1 MGTVISSGTVYVNKG
16 EILDS
21 PDILNT
27 GKVYVNSGGSATNAT
42 IHDGGVEYVM
52 ANGTDMDANVSAG
65 GTVHAN
71 TGILSRT
78 HINNGGIISGIG
90 ATISSAVVN
99 NGGSMALSG
108 YVHQTSGLVSRGDVR
123 DTMINSDG
131 VVTLQKYAACSNT
144 TINGGKLLAY
154 SGTEVY
160 GVNMTEG
167 YILVDS
173 ASAYNVTMSG
183 GSMLI
188 RGEDDLNPGI
198 VKNMNMSGGVA
209 WIDAGGIVSNAALYK
224 GTLRVQS
231 GGMLEDAMAT
241 TDFTLFV
248 EKGGVQYGGTI
259 YGDETIAKGGK
270 ATNVV
275 FTPFSTKHIYV
286 YGSAFNCG
294 LTRGSAVI
302 ADGGFFR
309 GNITT
314 MDTTGYTELVVVS
327 GGSAIV
333 DKASASNE
341 GTWTQA
347 ILSGGIMDLNGGK
360 IDWVY
365 LKEGGTFN
373 LGSGASIGISA
384 DVATGVMNVEGVLRD
399 PRVSSGASVM
409 ISSGGIVTGR
419 YDILNGAIVS
429 AAEGATVDF
438 DLTRTSA
445 GATGALLSNLSL
457 ISGTPNYS
465 LTVDGT
471 QSVGSYKLA
480 GGAAGFSKTLTVK
493 DSAGTELGTITVDG
507 DAVGYNGKLYGLKL
521 TDGTLSVLVVN
532 GSSENV
538 FMGTVTSGTKTIT
551 SGSSAVGATV
561 DEEGHL
567 IIDSKGKASN
577 TLVKAGGEMIVSS
590 GGTVKGITI
599 EKGGSVSIL
608 EDVMAQNVVVNG
620 GMFSLE
626 QYGWAYQTSK
636 GSTVSSNTIVK
647 NGGQVIVH
655 ESAYLVGAYVSD
667 GGRVDVMSDGTFET
681 GKVNYGEVYAF
692 NGALVSRVDLE
703 DGGILN
709 VESGGIVR
717 HINVSAGGVL
727 TGVLREASELNFYG
741 GTLDLD
747 ISAAA
752 PGSEFLVDE
761 QSYSAI
767 NMHPSEDAYY
777 LCTLTVD
784 DSQAHGTYQLIEGA
798 YGFDQSITVVNTS
811 GAELGT
817 LTVGSSVAIGND
829 LYTLSQTA
837 GDYSLL
843 VTIEDKPE
851 PTPPTPTTYIAKSD
865 IDGNGVSDV
874 MFVWTGEHG
883 DGNYQHGYWMNGTSE
898 WQSANTGHPANW
910 DNLGNFDMTG
920 DGKADSVLFGNVDAY
935 EVPSAYIGY
944 YKDGIDTDDN
954 WVTIGFLTNAAG
966 IAWQNKVGNM
976 TGSESGV
983 NSIAWYAPELGSV
996 GVWTDGTENWVQ
1008 LNGAFMDGWTL
1019 AGIGDF
1025 DGDGKDTVV
1034 MSYNGGQF
1042 LYTVGIGDSEPK
1054 SLGSANWSGWDLRA
1068 IGDFSGDGKDDIVL
1082 FHKESGSMVMLV
1094 DGNSDNYQSIGQL
1107 DKNDWFV
1114 VGAGDYN
1121 ADGKDDLLVRQ
1132 YSTGMLGYYNACD
1145 TSDAGWVEMGRGV
1158 DMQWTVIA

>member
-1 MGTVISSGTVYVNKG
+1 MGTVISSGTVYVNNGDK
-16 EILDS
+16 LNS

-27 GKVYVNSGGSATNAT
+27 GIVYVNSGGLVDLATV
-42 IHDGGVEYVM
+42 HDGGEEYVLS
-52 ANGTDMDANVSAG
+52 NGWDYDAIISSG
-65 GTVHAN
+65 GVQHIN
-71 TGILSRT
+71 TGRSYRAQVC
-78 HINNGGIISGIG
+78 NGGIVSGIG
-90 ATISSAVVN
+90 ATIYSAVVN

-108 YVHQTSGLVSRGDVR
+108 YVHQTSGLVSRGDVQY
-123 DTMINSDG
+123 TTINSGG
-131 VVTLQKYAACSNT
+131 VVTLEKYAACNDT

-154 SGTEVY
+154 SGTEAH

-231 GGMLEDAMAT
+231 GGMLEDAMAM

-270 ATNVV
+270 ATNVL

-309 GNITT
+309 GYITT

-347 ILSGGIMDLNGGK
+347 ILSGGIVDLNGGK

-365 LKEGGTFN
+365 LKEGGTFS
-373 LGSGASIGISA
+373 LGSGASIGTSA

-419 YDILNGAIVS
+419 YDILNGAVVS
-429 AAEGATVDF
+429 AAAGATVDF
-438 DLTRTSA
+438 DLHQTSA
-445 GATGALLSNLSL
+445 GAAALLSNLSL

-465 LTVDGT
+465 LTVDAN
-471 QSVGSYKLA
+471 QAIGSYKLA
-480 GGAAGFSKTLTVK
+480 GGAAGFNKTITVK
-493 DSAGTELGTITVDG
+493 DSAGTELGTIKVDG
-507 DAVGYNGKLYGLKL
+507 NPVGYSGKMFGLKL

-561 DEEGHL
+561 DVEGLL
-567 IIDSKGKASN
+567 IIEDGGNASN
-577 TLVKAGGEMIVSS
+577 TLVKAGGEMVVSS
-590 GGTVKGITI
+590 GGKVKGITI
-599 EKGGSVSIL
+599 EEGGMASVL
-608 EDVMAQNVVVNG
+608 EDVMAENVVVNG

-626 QYGWAYQTSK
+626 QYGWAYHLSN
-636 GSTVSSNTIVK
+636 GHTVSSNTVVK

-655 ESAYLVGAYVSD
+655 ESAYLVGAYVSE

-681 GKVNYGEVYAF
+681 GRINDGEVYAF

-727 TGVLREASELNFYG
+727 TGVLREASELTFYG

-747 ISAAA
+747 ISTAA

-761 QSYSAI
+761 QSYTNI
-767 NMHPSEDAYY
+767 DMHISDKIYY
-777 LCTLTVD
+777 LCTLTVG
-784 DSQAHGTYQLIEGA
+784 DSQANGTYQLIEDA
-798 YGFDQSITVVNTS
+798 YDFDQTITVKNTS
-811 GAELGT
+811 GKELGT
-817 LTVGSSVAIGND
+817 LSLGSTVAIGND
-829 LYTLSQTA
+829 LYTLSKTA
-837 GDYSLL
+837 GDESLL
-843 VTIEDKPE
+843 VTIEDNPN
-851 PTPPTPTTYIAKSD
+851 PPSPGSYIAKSD

-874 MFVWTGEHG
+874 MFQYTGG
-883 DGNYQHGYWMNGTSE
+883 QGQIGFWMNGTNE
-898 WQSANTGHPANW
+898 WQSTMATHWPVDAWQVLGAYDMNANGNADTVLVGDIVMPVGDIDLPMYAVGYYTDSVDQDANW
-910 DNLGNFDMTG
+910 NNISYLGNPSLNVWENKIGNLTG
-920 DGKADSVLFGNVDAY
+920 NAGK
-935 EVPSAYIGY
+935 
-944 YKDGIDTDDN
+944 
-954 WVTIGFLTNAAG
+954 
-966 IAWQNKVGNM
+966 
-976 TGSESGV
+976 
-983 NSIAWYAPELGSV
+983 NSIVWHSTDLGV
-996 GVWTDGTENWVQ
+996 LGAWTDGTDNWVS
-1008 LNGAFMDGWTL
+1008 L
-1019 AGIGDF
+1019 GIGYKDDWEMIGCGDF
-1025 DGDGKDTVV
+1025 DGDGRDSVL
-1034 MSYNGGQF
+1034 MSF
-1042 LYTVGIGDSEPK
+1042 LGAAYYTVDIDRTGTEGVANPLTSSD
-1054 SLGSANWSGWDLRA
+1054 ANWTVRA
-1068 IGDFSGDGKDDIVL
+1068 IGDFSGDGKDDIIAYNASASLVAMWGDGDAVNNWSL
-1082 FHKESGSMVMLV
+1082 LGML
-1094 DGNSDNYQSIGQL
+1094 DN
-1107 DKNDWFV
+1107 NDWFI

-1121 ADGKDDLLVRQ
+1121 GDEQDDLLVRQ
-1132 YSTGMLGYYNACD
+1132 KSTGMLGYYTCGNLD
-1145 TSDAGWVEMGRGV
+1145 QWNVLGYGV
-1158 DMQWTVIA
+1158 SMDWTVIA